1 MKEEFRKMLK
11 DVVGDQFQELLTN
24 QQKILANQAK
34 MARKIEQLERELQ
47 KQKQPV
53 VSSSPFEV
61 ETFGTFGGTTSFFST
76 EELQRM
82 DPEDLT
88 GGLM

>member
-1 MKEEFRKMLK
+1 M
-11 DVVGDQFQELLTN
+11 T
-24 QQKILANQAK
+24 
-34 MARKIEQLERELQ
+34 RKIEQLERELQ

-53 VSSSPFEV
+53 VSSSPFNDLD
-61 ETFGTFGGTTSFFST
+61 TFGASNTFGGSTTFFST